1 MSPWHR
7 TLIDTAQTLL
17 ISLTPERSTSCWS
30 LRRPQRGSHTAGA
43 QQIRSN
49 ESTSSEPGSA
59 RNYPSHGPGA
69 RPGKGETDRGEAGRA
84 RGASPVPARPGISN
98 AALGPPRRVLAWQR
112 EAADTARPPR
122 TALRSNI
129 AGGRAHR
136 ARALQPQSRPTRER
150 RPPWPIAAG
159 QDAAPPQL
167 ARGRAQEAEVASMG
181 RGRARE
187 EVAAAPNAGVQMA
200 GGGCRTAIS
209 AASTGPGRPGR
220 PQGRRQQQLQ
230 GKQRSAPWPKPRRWV
245 SLPRSFCPDLSLGQ
259 ALSVRWARWRVSDER
274 RCEGV
279 SRVTLATFQGA
290 VFAILDEVRERRFPL
305 GFSECPS
312 RQPHRVLREPVSG
325 TACDEDAP
333 LIREHHSSQS
343 GPRSFFSHAQLQ
355 FL

>member
-1 MSPWHR
+1 M
-7 TLIDTAQTLL
+7 
-17 ISLTPERSTSCWS
+17 
-30 LRRPQRGSHTAGA
+30 
-43 QQIRSN
+43 
-49 ESTSSEPGSA
+49 
-59 RNYPSHGPGA
+59 
-69 RPGKGETDRGEAGRA
+69 
-84 RGASPVPARPGISN
+84 
-98 AALGPPRRVLAWQR
+98 
-112 EAADTARPPR
+112 
-122 TALRSNI
+122 
-129 AGGRAHR
+129 
-136 ARALQPQSRPTRER
+136 
-150 RPPWPIAAG
+150 
-159 QDAAPPQL
+159 
-167 ARGRAQEAEVASMG
+167 ASMG

-187 EVAAAPNAGVQMA
+187 EVAPARNAGVQMA

-325 TACDEDAP
+325 IACDEDAP

>member
-1 MSPWHR
+1 M
-7 TLIDTAQTLL
+7 
-17 ISLTPERSTSCWS
+17 
-30 LRRPQRGSHTAGA
+30 
-43 QQIRSN
+43 
-49 ESTSSEPGSA
+49 
-59 RNYPSHGPGA
+59 
-69 RPGKGETDRGEAGRA
+69 
-84 RGASPVPARPGISN
+84 
-98 AALGPPRRVLAWQR
+98 
-112 EAADTARPPR
+112 
-122 TALRSNI
+122 
-129 AGGRAHR
+129 
-136 ARALQPQSRPTRER
+136 
-150 RPPWPIAAG
+150 
-159 QDAAPPQL
+159 
-167 ARGRAQEAEVASMG
+167 ASMG

-187 EVAAAPNAGVQMA
+187 EVAPARNAGVQMA

-343 GPRSFFSHAQLQ
+343 GP
-355 FL
+355 